1 MLPCE
6 SFNGKVDGNEVVVP
20 FVSTAFFS
28 DIKLF
33 SKFPSFLADAS
44 TVTSSPRATSVTM
57 KGMSF
62 AYILV
67 SSAHKYRVYCYP
79 YYYSKW
85 MVREKEMEM
94 SQQSEKVRDAE
105 S

>member
-62 AYILV
+62 AIIA
-67 SSAHKYRVYCYP
+67 SG
-79 YYYSKW
+79 W
-85 MVREKEMEM
+85 
-94 SQQSEKVRDAE
+94 SEKKRWR
-105 S
+105 